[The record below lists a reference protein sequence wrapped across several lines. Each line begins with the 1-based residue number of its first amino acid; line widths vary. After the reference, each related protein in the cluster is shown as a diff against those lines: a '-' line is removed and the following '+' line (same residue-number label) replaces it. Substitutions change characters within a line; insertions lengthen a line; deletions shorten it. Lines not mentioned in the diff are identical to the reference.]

1 MSTNEWQPTACNL
14 CYANC
19 GILARVDEATGRQIE
34 KIKGDRAHPASKG
47 YLCNKASRI
56 NYYQNHQDRLD
67 SPLRKRPDGTFE
79 PVSWDVAIREVAA
92 RFAEVRDT
100 HGGDKILYYGGGGQ
114 GNHLGGAHSG
124 SLLRALGVRY
134 RSNALA
140 QEKTGLA
147 WMSSRMLGG
156 AWHGDFHGCDV
167 AIIMGKNPWQSNG
180 LQRARVLVRDIGKDP
195 DRTLIVVDP
204 RRTETAEMADIHL
217 PVRPGTDVWC
227 LLSILGYL
235 AQHDLLD
242 LEWITAHTTGYE
254 RILDQLRSVPVAEY
268 AEFAGVPLERVE
280 RAARAMAA
288 TEKIAVYEDLG
299 IEMAP
304 YSTLCSYLNILLFTL
319 TGAFDREGG
328 MHLVNRLAAL
338 LEEGTR
344 APTVDEHGYEVGRRV
359 TPVTGA
365 RIVAGLIPCNSIA
378 EEILTDHPDRL
389 RAMLVESA
397 NPMHSLADSKRLR
410 EAFEALDFVVVIDVA
425 MTETAECA
433 DYVLPASSQY
443 EKFEATFFPSE
454 FPDNFFHLRR
464 PLMDPLPGTMEEAE
478 MHARLVEALGVF
490 EADELDG
497 LKAAAGRGL
506 DAYAEAMLG
515 AMMQPK
521 IGQHIAYVLYR
532 TLGPTLPHGAA
543 AAAPLWGLCQ
553 RYVMSNAEA
562 VQAAGHEGDGP
573 ALGNALFES
582 ILANPSGVIVS
593 RNRVGDATQWRL
605 PDGKIHL
612 GIAEMNDEIDTLSD
626 YALPERTD
634 EFPLLLCAGERRSYT
649 ANTII
654 RDPRWMKSNNPASLS
669 AHPLDARM
677 VGLTDGGKARLVTKR
692 GEAVVL
698 VEFDDRMRE
707 GTISLPNGL
716 GMDYP
721 EGEERVRTGVR
732 LNELT
737 DQEDRGP
744 WVGTPHHKH
753 VRARLEPIAN

>member
-1 MSTNEWQPTACNL
+1 
-14 CYANC
+14 
-19 GILARVDEATGRQIE
+19 
-34 KIKGDRAHPASKG
+34 
-47 YLCNKASRI
+47 
-56 NYYQNHQDRLD
+56 
-67 SPLRKRPDGTFE
+67 
-79 PVSWDVAIREVAA
+79 
-92 RFAEVRDT
+92 
-100 HGGDKILYYGGGGQ
+100 
-114 GNHLGGAHSG
+114 
-124 SLLRALGVRY
+124 
-134 RSNALA
+134 
-140 QEKTGLA
+140 
-147 WMSSRMLGG
+147 
-156 AWHGDFHGCDV
+156 
-167 AIIMGKNPWQSNG
+167 
-180 LQRARVLVRDIGKDP
+180 
-195 DRTLIVVDP
+195 
-204 RRTETAEMADIHL
+204 
-217 PVRPGTDVWC
+217 
-227 LLSILGYL
+227 
-235 AQHDLLD
+235 
-242 LEWITAHTTGYE
+242 
-254 RILDQLRSVPVAEY
+254 
-268 AEFAGVPLERVE
+268 
-280 RAARAMAA
+280 
-288 TEKIAVYEDLG
+288 
-299 IEMAP
+299 
-304 YSTLCSYLNILLFTL
+304 
-319 TGAFDREGG
+319 
-328 MHLVNRLAAL
+328 
-338 LEEGTR
+338 
-344 APTVDEHGYEVGRRV
+344 
-359 TPVTGA
+359 
-365 RIVAGLIPCNSIA
+365 
-378 EEILTDHPDRL
+378 
-389 RAMLVESA
+389 
-397 NPMHSLADSKRLR
+397 MHSLADSKRLR

-464 PLMDPLPGTMEEAE
+464 PLMDPMPGTMEEAE

-490 EADELDG
+490 EADELDD

-582 ILANPSGVIVS
+582 ILANPSGVVVS

-605 PDGKIHL
+605 PDRKIHL

-669 AHPLDARM
+669 AHPLDARI
-677 VGLTDGGKARLVTKR
+677 VGLTDGSRARLVTKR
-692 GEAVVL
+692 GEAFVL

-707 GTISLPNGL
+707 GTVSLPNGL

-721 EGEERVRTGVR
+721 EGDERVRTGVR

-737 DQEDRGP
+737 DLEDRDP

-753 VRARLEPIAN
+753 VRARLEPIATVPETPAAPG